1 MKDEIIYDEFESLDE
16 AKNISLLNNKH
27 MGNLGKFKRK
37 RGKNAK
43 HNYDFLN
50 KKYNKKKRV
59 AKKVPKK
66 INMSVV
72 KESGVF
78 LKESFP
84 ERKYDLD
91 CNMLADDMILSET
104 YYGKND
110 GLVECEAYID
120 DLKKYLIS
128 GKNPNNAPAKVKLE
142 NKLAQ
147 IFGFEKVYF
156 LLIANETSSNAF
168 TVLYYYDKDKDMHD
182 KFFDIEKSNK
192 NGVKFKNPKN
202 KFLYIYSYNYLI
214 RNVPTKNIMATLLH
228 EIGHNF
234 FLIRDQI
241 HYSRSRCCTEICINV
256 LEYLKDNNFDRTAT
270 AIATQVLLENFVAMK
285 DTSAYFRKEYK
296 DKLTNEAHAKVI
308 KKAELLEHPIIKNI
322 NRLIDVAS
330 AIFSTLFRIP
340 ITPIYLVLAPFIVN
354 GTIMS
359 DNDKN
364 SFKKMN
370 KFSDDY
376 SAEKFAD
383 NFAAS
388 YGYGV
393 ELAEFF
399 NDYRTIENNEK
410 IKIRQSIPVCRV
422 MDLYSELL
430 CTYTTYFANPHPDN
444 YYRIKFTLDKLKFEL
459 KNNKDQL
466 NPKQV
471 AEIESDVNRLESML
485 SDAPKYY
492 KAINEMFEIARSS
505 KDRMGIKTNNI
516 TNNKIF
522 DFDKELIKDNIVKE
536 NYDEMLDLYFEDF
549 NDFVDIINHSNN

>member
-1 MKDEIIYDEFESLDE
+1 
-16 AKNISLLNNKH
+16 
-27 MGNLGKFKRK
+27 
-37 RGKNAK
+37 
-43 HNYDFLN
+43 
-50 KKYNKKKRV
+50 
-59 AKKVPKK
+59 
-66 INMSVV
+66 
-72 KESGVF
+72 
-78 LKESFP
+78 
-84 ERKYDLD
+84 
-91 CNMLADDMILSET
+91 
-104 YYGKND
+104 
-110 GLVECEAYID
+110 
-120 DLKKYLIS
+120 
-128 GKNPNNAPAKVKLE
+128 
-142 NKLAQ
+142 
-147 IFGFEKVYF
+147 
-156 LLIANETSSNAF
+156 
-168 TVLYYYDKDKDMHD
+168 
-182 KFFDIEKSNK
+182 
-192 NGVKFKNPKN
+192 
-202 KFLYIYSYNYLI
+202 
-214 RNVPTKNIMATLLH
+214 MATLLH